1 MQTKYIIT
9 PSYTSPF
16 DLYSNDS
23 YNSMYS
29 TVSSMNQEYE
39 SYDSPKA
46 NIYREEDEG
55 YTIELA
61 VPGYSREDF
70 SIDADFGAIVVSAS
84 VTSNKESNKSRPS
97 SRKEWSN
104 SDFKTAFALPD
115 HVNIDQI
122 NASYIAG
129 VLLINMPVNKDKNT
143 KSRKIDID

>member
-16 DLYSNDS
+16 NLYSNDNVYTSS
-23 YNSMYS
+23 YQNDY
-29 TVSSMNQEYE
+29 EYE

-46 NIYREEDEG
+46 NIYREGDEG

-70 SIDADFGAIVVSAS
+70 SIDTDFGAIIVSAS
-84 VTSNKESNKSRPS
+84 ITSNKENNKLRSPS
-97 SRKEWSN
+97 QKEWSN